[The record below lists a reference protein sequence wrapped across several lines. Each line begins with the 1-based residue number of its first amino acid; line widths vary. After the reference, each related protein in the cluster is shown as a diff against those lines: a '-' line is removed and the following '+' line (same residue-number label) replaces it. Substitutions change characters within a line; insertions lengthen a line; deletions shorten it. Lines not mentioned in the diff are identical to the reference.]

1 MACNYYS
8 RARFIDNLMP
18 QLNEASSSEFGSRI
32 ISVLSA
38 GQEGQLNM
46 DDLDLKKTYSLA
58 NAKTHAVTFNT
69 AAFQVSTWST
79 MPEYMD

>member
-1 MACNYYS
+1 
-8 RARFIDNLMP
+8 MP
-18 QLNEASSSEFGSRI
+18 QLSAASSSSFGSRV

-46 DDLDLKKTYSLA
+46 DDLDLKTTYNLA

-69 AAFQVSTWST
+69 AAFQVSAYPAQQLTRHAN
-79 MPEYMD
+79 